1 MSTFLIRL
9 ILSLLV
15 FAVAGGL
22 WVTGHLTEPT
32 EAIITWS
39 TESEVETAG
48 FHVYRA
54 TNEAGPYTRVSEALI
69 PSSGDPFTG
78 ARYEF
83 RDPTVEL
90 GNTYFYQLEEL
101 ETSGQFTRLDEMVR
115 FDASLTPNWPV
126 AFGLLV
132 ALFLIWLPPDPAWFK
147 KATPTQ
153 EVA

>member
-1 MSTFLIRL
+1 MSIFVIRL

-15 FAVAGGL
+15 FGAAGGL
-22 WVTGHLTEPT
+22 WLTGHLTETP

-48 FHVYRA
+48 FHVYRG
-54 TNEAGPYTRVSEALI
+54 TNEAGPFTRVSESLL

-78 ARYEF
+78 ASYEF
-83 RDPTVEL
+83 RDPNVEA
-90 GNTYFYQLEEL
+90 GTTYFYQLEEL

-115 FDASLTPNWPV
+115 FEATLAPNWPV

-147 KATPTQ
+147 KAAPQ
-153 EVA
+153 KEVA